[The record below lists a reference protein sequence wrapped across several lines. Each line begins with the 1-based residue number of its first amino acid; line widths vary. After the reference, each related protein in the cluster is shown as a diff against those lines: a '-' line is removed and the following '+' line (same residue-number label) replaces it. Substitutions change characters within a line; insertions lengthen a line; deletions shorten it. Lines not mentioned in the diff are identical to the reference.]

1 MTQAKTRDRM
11 VLSAFLMPA
20 GYDRHAWQSQGSR
33 SEEFGG
39 YGIHA
44 ELAQEFE
51 RAKFDAV
58 FIADTVG
65 TDFIREHDLSM
76 GNPYEPV
83 TALASLAGATKN
95 IGLIGTISTTFN
107 HPYTVA
113 RQLAS
118 LDILSGGRAG
128 WNIVTSS
135 WGQAAYGM
143 AELPP
148 KDVRYRRAEEFVKL
162 ARQLWGAW
170 SDKAIINDRS
180 AGHWVDP
187 DLIRPVHH
195 DGEFFKVDGYLNIP
209 RSPQGHTVLVQAGQS
224 ADGLNFGAE
233 VAEVIYT
240 VNPERENAIAY
251 YKDMKA
257 RVAAK
262 GRHPDHVKILPGLI
276 PYVGRTDKEA
286 RDILMSVVE
295 HMDMEFVRNWFREKN
310 DINVDGLDLDQPIPE
325 ERFDVYKTSTKG
337 SRILAYKNYAMQ
349 PGITLRDVLINASS
363 AMGHILMVGSV
374 DKVADQMIDWFE
386 SRACDGFSVNT
397 PSIPASLR
405 TIVDLL
411 IPALQERGYA
421 RRDYEAATLRGNLG
435 LPHPAAWDVAES
447 GTERNVSAF

>member
-1 MTQAKTRDRM
+1 MRQAKNRDRM

-20 GYDRHAWQSQGSR
+20 GYDRHAWQSAGSR

-39 YGIHA
+39 FDFHT

-65 TDFIREHDLSM
+65 TDFIRENDLSM
-76 GNPYEPV
+76 GNPYEPI
-83 TALASLAGATKN
+83 TALTSLAGVTKN
-95 IGLIGTISTTFN
+95 IGLIGTVSTTFN

-135 WGQAAYGM
+135 WGQTAYGM

-170 SDKAIINDRS
+170 SDKAIINDRAS
-180 AGHWVDP
+180 GRWVDP
-187 DLIRPVHH
+187 NLIRPVHH
-195 DGEFFKVDGYLNIP
+195 DAEFFKVDGYLNIP

-224 ADGLNFGAE
+224 SDGLNFGAE

-251 YKDMKA
+251 YKDVKA
-257 RVAAK
+257 RVVAK
-262 GRHPDHVKILPGLI
+262 GRKPEHVKILPGLI

-286 RDILMSVVE
+286 RDILMSVVD
-295 HMDMEFVRNWFREKN
+295 HMDMEEVRHWFHTKN
-310 DINVDGLDLDQPIPE
+310 DINVDGLDLDSPVPE
-325 ERFDVYKTSTKG
+325 DRFDTTGTKG
-337 SRILAYKNYAMQ
+337 SRIQAYKNYAMQ

-386 SRACDGFSVNT
+386 SYACDGFSVNT
-397 PSIPASLR
+397 PSIPGSLR
-405 TIVDLL
+405 TIIDLL

-421 RRDYEAATLRGNLG
+421 RREYESSTLRGNLG
-435 LPHPAAWDVAES
+435 LPYPEAWDVAEDS
-447 GTERNVSAF
+447 TERHVSAF

>member
-1 MTQAKTRDRM
+1 VKREKTRDRM
-11 VLSAFLMPA
+11 ALSAFLMPA
-20 GYDRHAWQSQGSR
+20 GYDKHAWRIAGSR
-33 SEEFGG
+33 SEEFGT

-44 ELAQEFE
+44 EIAQRFE
-51 RAKFDAV
+51 QAKFDAV

-65 TDFIREHDLSM
+65 TDFIRENDLSM

-83 TALASLAGATKN
+83 TALATLAGVTRN

-118 LDILSGGRAG
+118 LDVLSGGRAG

-135 WGQAAYGM
+135 WGQTAYGM

-148 KDVRYRRAEEFVKL
+148 KDMRYRRAEEFVKL
-162 ARQLWGAW
+162 ARELWGAW
-170 SDKAIINDRS
+170 SDKAIINDRTTGRW
-180 AGHWVDP
+180 ADP

-195 DGEFFKVDGYLNIP
+195 EGEFFKVDGYLNIP
-209 RSPQGHTVLVQAGQS
+209 RSPQGHPVLVQAGQS

-251 YKDMKA
+251 YRDQKA
-257 RVAAK
+257 RAVAK
-262 GRHPDHVKILPGLI
+262 GRNPDHMKILPGLI

-286 RDILMSVVE
+286 RDILMSVVDQ
-295 HMDMEFVRNWFREKN
+295 MDMEEVRHWFRTKN
-310 DINVDGLDLDQPIPE
+310 EIDVDGLDLDMPIPE
-325 ERFDVYKTSTKG
+325 ERFDTYKTSTKG
-337 SRILAYKNYAMQ
+337 SRILAYRNYAMQ

-374 DKVADQMIDWFE
+374 DTVAEQMIDWFE

-397 PSIPASLR
+397 PSIPGSLD
-405 TIVDLL
+405 TIIDLL
-411 IPALQERGYA
+411 VPALQERGYA
-421 RRDYEAATLRGNLG
+421 RREYETSTLRGHLG
-435 LPHPAAWDVAES
+435 LPYPEAWDRQGE
-447 GTERNVSAF
+447 TRRDVSAF

>member
-1 MTQAKTRDRM
+1 MA
-11 VLSAFLMPA
+11 LSAFLMPA
-20 GYDRHAWQSQGSR
+20 GYDRHAWQIEGSR
-33 SEEFGG
+33 AEEFGT
-39 YGIHA
+39 YGIHE

-51 RAKFDAV
+51 RAMFDAV

-65 TDFIREHDLSM
+65 TNFIREHDLSM

-83 TALASLAGATKN
+83 TALASLAGVTSN

-118 LDILSGGRAG
+118 IDVLSGGRAG

-135 WGQAAYGM
+135 WGNLAYGM

-148 KDVRYRRAEEFVKL
+148 KEDRYRRADEFVKL

-170 SDKAIINDRS
+170 SDSAIIADRA
-180 AGHWVDP
+180 AGHWADP

-195 DGEFFKVDGYLNIP
+195 HGEFFKVDGYLNIP
-209 RSPQGHTVLVQAGQS
+209 RSPQGHPVLVQAGQS

-251 YKDMKA
+251 YKDQKA
-257 RVAAK
+257 RVASK
-262 GRHPDHVKILPGLI
+262 GRNPEHVKILPGLI
-276 PYVGRTDKEA
+276 PYVGRTDKEG
-286 RDILMSVVE
+286 RDLLMAVVE
-295 HMDMEFVRNWFREKN
+295 HMDMEFVRKWFQDTN
-310 DINVDGLDLDQPIPE
+310 DIRVEDLKLDQPVPE
-325 ERFDVYKTSTKG
+325 ERFDVHKTSTKG
-337 SRILAYKNYAMQ
+337 SRILAYRHYAMQ
-349 PGITLRDVLINASS
+349 DGITLRDVLINASS

-374 DKVADQMIDWFE
+374 DTVAEQMIDWFE
-386 SRACDGFSVNT
+386 SRACDGFSINT
-397 PSIPASLR
+397 PSVPGSLR
-405 TIVDLL
+405 AICDLL

-421 RRDYEAATLRGNLG
+421 RREYQSSTLRGNLG
-435 LPHPAAWDVAES
+435 LPYPEAWDVSEGRGDRIA
-447 GTERNVSAF
+447 SAF